1 VSVLRRIHPLHV
13 VAVLLVIGA
22 LAFSVANVRPGDNGV
37 VRTGSVYD
45 QTAAGA
51 ATLRRFVDA
60 SGVRTSTV
68 QGDRFAIDREKVGVL
83 FVLGASEL
91 VTPQDAETV
100 KAFVRAGGTVVIATE
115 LGLFERALLDAFDV
129 RIVGLGAP
137 GTHALANVAFA
148 DPPARTIT
156 VDRVGALAVGA
167 TSLVL
172 ATDGRSPIVAMKR
185 EGRGAV
191 YVVASLF
198 PFLGSGL
205 GQTDNGRFALGLAV
219 DALSG
224 GREVAFDE
232 YHHGFHPTTD
242 VLVLLQRTWPGRALA
257 FAVFAAFLYL
267 VLSGRRLGPPVPL
280 DVRPARSSLEFIR
293 GFAGLVRRSGRGEIA
308 RRRLRRDLRSGLARR
323 LGLDPGMPFDRVLA
337 TLAVADRERAAEAR
351 AVDEA
356 LGRRLREDQLLR
368 TVGQIERLVKT
379 R

>member
-1 VSVLRRIHPLHV
+1 MSALRRIHPLYLL
-13 VAVLLVIGA
+13 AVLLVIGA
-22 LAFSVANVRPGDNGV
+22 LAFAMLNVRSSDAGV
-37 VRTGSVYD
+37 LRTGSVYD
-45 QTAAGA
+45 ETPAGA
-51 ATLRRFVDA
+51 ATLRRYFDA
-60 SGVRTSTV
+60 AGVPTTTV
-68 QGDRFAIDREKVGVL
+68 QGDRFAIDRQRVGVL
-83 FVLGASEL
+83 FVLGASEAF
-91 VTPQDAETV
+91 TPQDTQAV
-100 KAFVRAGGTVVIATE
+100 KAFVVAGGSVVVATE
-115 LGLFERALLDAFDV
+115 LGLFERTLLDAFDV

-156 VDRVGALAVGA
+156 VDRAGALEVGA
-167 TSLVL
+167 TALVL

-191 YVVASLF
+191 YVVASLW

-205 GQTDNGRFALGLAV
+205 GQSDNGRFVLGLAG
-219 DALSG
+219 DAPSG

-242 VLVLLQRTWPGRALA
+242 VLVLLQSTWPGRALA
-257 FAVFAAFLYL
+257 FVALACFVYL

-280 DVRPARSSLEFIR
+280 GGRPARSSLEYVR

-308 RRRLRRDLRSGLARR
+308 RRRLRRDLRGGLARA

-337 TLAVADRERAAEAR
+337 TLAAADRERAAEAR
-351 AVDEA
+351 AVDDA

>member
-1 VSVLRRIHPLHV
+1 MSVLRNVHPLHV
-13 VAVLLVIGA
+13 VAVLLVIAA
-22 LAFSVANVRPGDNGV
+22 LAFSVANVRSSDVGV

-45 QTAAGA
+45 QSGAGA
-51 ATLRRFVDA
+51 ATLRRYFDA
-60 SGVRTSTV
+60 AGVRTGTV
-68 QGDRFAIDREKVGVL
+68 QGDRFALDRQKVGVL

-91 VTPQDAETV
+91 VSPQDADAV
-100 KAFVRAGGTVVIATE
+100 KAFVRAGGTVVVATE
-115 LGLFERALLDAFDV
+115 FGLFERALLDAFDV
-129 RIVGLGAP
+129 RVVGLGAP
-137 GTHALANVAFA
+137 GVHGLRNAAFA
-148 DPPARTIT
+148 DPPARALT
-156 VDRVGALAVGA
+156 VDRVGALAAGA
-167 TSLVL
+167 SWLVL

-198 PFLGSGL
+198 PFLGDGL
-205 GQTDNGRFALGLAV
+205 GLTDNGRFALGLAV
-219 DALSG
+219 DALSD

-280 DVRPARSSLEFIR
+280 EPRPARSSLEYIR

-308 RRRLRRDLRSGLARR
+308 RRRLRRDLRNGLARA

-337 TLAVADRERAAEAR
+337 TLAAADRERAAEAR
-351 AVDEA
+351 AVDDA